1 VPADSCSPTRH
12 YACITSNR
20 EHTLV
25 GLAEELCIHKRGEDG
40 VPCLGIEAKQAAG
53 LGHRELESGHLEV
66 FGTDS
71 AQQFR
76 KSYLHA

>member
-1 VPADSCSPTRH
+1 
-12 YACITSNR
+12 
-20 EHTLV
+20 V

-71 AQQFR
+71 AQQLR
-76 KSYLHA
+76 KRHVHA